1 MELVSEKCIFYIFM
15 HYFEFSTSLKSSKM
29 PKKWYGFRYLRKMY
43 VLHIHARVFMHN
55 CAYIFK
61 KPFKFKKGSN
71 IASRRRGKLDFITI
85 LPFDHLPEV
94 EEIHTYTSVGLF
106 YIGLVD
112 MQGLMILKKVL
123 LCLCDSLYAFRGQR
137 MVTVFSLYVT

>member
-1 MELVSEKCIFYIFM
+1 MHAYSCIIVHIYLKNPL
-15 HYFEFSTSLKSSKM
+15 SLK
-29 PKKWYGFRYLRKMY
+29 
-43 VLHIHARVFMHN
+43 
-55 CAYIFK
+55 
-61 KPFKFKKGSN
+61 KGQ
-71 IASRRRGKLDFITI
+71 ILQSRRRGKLDFITI
-85 LPFDHLPEV
+85 LPIDHLPEV